1 MNTAPDR
8 WASANALFSDPVIQA
23 VLGLLILSIVTM
35 VAYFA
40 LSKLRDSNTKD
51 RSITHLLEKNFE
63 EMRSEG
69 DINEQEFRK
78 IKSLLSGGS
87 LPAASAAKPTASPP
101 GISQENDVN
110 SSPNL

>member
-8 WASANALFSDPVIQA
+8 WASASALFSDPVIQA

-51 RSITHLLEKNFE
+51 RSITRLLEKNFE

-78 IKSLLSGGS
+78 IKSLLAGGS
-87 LPAASAAKPTASPP
+87 LPAASAAKPTAPP
-101 GISQENDVN
+101 AGTSQENDVN
-110 SSPNL
+110 PSANL

>member
-8 WASANALFSDPVIQA
+8 WASASAFFSDPIIQA
-23 VLGLLILSIVTM
+23 VLGLLVLSLVTM
-35 VAYFA
+35 IACLA

-63 EMRSEG
+63 EMRSGG
-69 DINEQEFRK
+69 DIDELEFRK

-87 LPAASAAKPTASPP
+87 LPAASAAKPTAPP
-101 GISQENDVN
+101 AGTSQGNDVN
-110 SSPNL
+110 PSPNL